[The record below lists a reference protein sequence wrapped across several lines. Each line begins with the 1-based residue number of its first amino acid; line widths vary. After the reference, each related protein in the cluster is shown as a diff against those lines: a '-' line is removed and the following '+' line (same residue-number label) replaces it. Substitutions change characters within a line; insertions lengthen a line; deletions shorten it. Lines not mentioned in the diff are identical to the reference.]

1 MPQDVIASNPAAFG
15 GGKVSS
21 ALALVELY
29 NKGKHYYDTLQAKK
43 LFTVN
48 VSEDDPLYSDIHAW
62 LMSIMPDERHH
73 SLLVSSPGRSYD
85 EDVEP
90 VSEDEGPRI
99 VRRPPLTV
107 RFDDTAHRDV
117 YISGH
122 KIQVWVATPEQA
134 GGVSKDGNS
143 WEREPKKIK
152 LQAKTHEGQQAIIAE
167 LNRINDEKATVRKA
181 VLKMV
186 APWGGHWRTR
196 SDLPP
201 RTMDSVFI
209 PHDQKERL
217 VSDVGAFLSQ
227 EDRYNKMSFP
237 WHRGYML
244 YGPPGTGK
252 TSIVKGLANHYNLDL
267 WYVGLADLNN
277 ESGLL
282 NLLSQ
287 VGPRSI
293 LLLEDIDTVKIAK
306 GEDANDSGKI
316 TVGSLLNALDGVSTP
331 HGLITFMTTNH
342 FDELD
347 DRLVRAGRMD
357 VKEEIG
363 FPTPQT
369 LAEMFNHF
377 YGQSPEQWWG
387 SWEDNQLDGVSVAAV
402 AEIFKSNMD
411 DPETAA
417 KQAFEVMVRA
427 DQL

>member
-1 MPQDVIASNPAAFG
+1 MSQAPVSGATLSPAAFG
-15 GGKVSS
+15 GGKINS

-29 NKGKHYYDTLQAKK
+29 NKGKHRYE
-43 LFTVN
+43 LFKSNRAYTVN
-48 VSEDDPLYSDIHAW
+48 VSEEDPLYSDIHAW
-62 LMSIMPDERHH
+62 LMSIMPDEKHH
-73 SLLVSSPGRSYD
+73 SLLVSSPERNYD
-85 EDVEP
+85 DGG
-90 VSEDEGPRI
+90 VSEDDGSPRI
-99 VRRPPLTV
+99 EKRPPLRV
-107 RFDDTAHRDV
+107 RFDDGADRV
-117 YISGH
+117 VMIGGH
-122 KIQVWVATPEQA
+122 KVRVWVSTPDQGKEIT
-134 GGVSKDGNS
+134 SS

-152 LQAKTHEGQQAIIAE
+152 LQAQSHEGQMAIIDE
-167 LNRINDEKATVRKA
+167 LNRLNDQKATVRKA

-186 APWGGHWRTR
+186 APWGGQWRTR

-201 RTMDSVFI
+201 RTMESVFI
-209 PHDQKERL
+209 PDEQKNRII
-217 VSDVGAFLSQ
+217 SDVGAFLSQ

-252 TSIVKGLANHYNLDL
+252 TSIVKGLANHFNLDL
-267 WYVGLADLNN
+267 WYIGLADLNN

-282 NLLSQ
+282 SLLSQ

-306 GEDANDSGKI
+306 GEDAEATGKI

-331 HGLITFMTTNH
+331 HGLITMMPPH
-342 FDELD
+342 PFDQLD
-347 DRLVRAGRMD
+347 ERIVRAGRRD
-357 VKEEIG
+357 LLEEIG
-363 FPTPQT
+363 YPTPQV
-369 LAEMFNHF
+369 LEKMFAHF
-377 YGQSPEQWWG
+377 YGHSPSRWWG
-387 SWEDNQLDGVSVAAV
+387 TFHQNQLDGVSVAQI